1 MNIIDKIIKELDL
14 RKPQAQSMVKLDA
27 ILSTFKIGKDDPRDI
42 EAKMIGNIK
51 FDTAFPSFTFALATG
66 VGKTR
71 LMAAMIAYLYYTK
84 HLKDFFILTPGETI
98 YTKTINN
105 FTSGSKKYVFDG
117 LTDFPMFN
125 LVTGE
130 NYAYSD
136 FGNKLFDAIN
146 IYIFNIQKIF
156 NERRDVEF
164 KFHKFQETLGSSFAE
179 LLQKKN
185 LVFLMDES
193 HRYRGEKSVRAI
205 NHLQPELGLE
215 FTATP
220 TSSNVVFSYTLSDA
234 INNAKLAL
242 EKLKNGGTADG
253 GYIKI
258 PGVVARSD
266 DYAYEGDIDRIKLED
281 GIQLHR
287 EKKVLLEE
295 YTKNNKIKMILPV
308 TLITTRSIQ
317 HANEVKDMVTA
328 DTFFD
333 GYYKDKTLVVTS
345 ESEVESIWQLLYL
358 EEPPPINKN
367 EIVIHVDKLKEGWDV
382 RNVFTII
389 PFRASIS
396 KTLIEQTIGRGLRLP
411 FGVLTGIEP
420 LDSLDII
427 SHDNFARVVA
437 VAHEV
442 AEGIQV
448 KEAAQREELKPI
460 EIKPTANKKLWIPL
474 PRVETKVY
482 SSNKLAY
489 FPIQMRLDELK
500 QINPKLI
507 KADIVTGQRSELAH
521 ITTKEEIHPVNRFV
535 RLLILEVPE
544 IDISQKVVLQKIVGH
559 YLSQIKV
566 DEETLAKLVTL
577 HEQTILNDILP
588 QIREKLHEDTT
599 IKFRVVGS
607 EMTYE
612 PYIKAIKASSVPL
625 HRDKVNDTEARGNII
640 EGYSK
645 SVYPAYVFD
654 SMQEKLLADSLDA
667 DKSVKSWLRLR
678 IGQLPISYIY
688 GNYNPDFIVDRNDA
702 YYIVEVKDK
711 SKIDKKDPEVFSKAQ
726 KAEEWCR
733 IASKATGK
741 KWIYKLIPHTAVE
754 KINSFNAIISSA
766 YKHYKKIP
774 NEQVYLG
781 YFVLTSHYYIV

>member
-1 MNIIDKIIKELDL
+1 MKVIDKIIKELDL
-14 RKPQAQSMVKLDA
+14 RKPQAQSMTKLDG
-27 ILSTFKIGKDDPRDI
+27 ILSTFQLGKEDPRDI

-71 LMAAMIAYLYYTK
+71 LMAAMIAYLSSTK
-84 HLKDFFILTPGETI
+84 GLKDFFILTPGETI
-98 YTKTINN
+98 YTKTIDN
-105 FTSGSKKYVFDG
+105 FTAGSKKYVFAG
-117 LTDFPMFN
+117 LTDFPVFN

-130 NYAYSD
+130 NYAYAD
-136 FGNKLFDAIN
+136 FGNKLFEAIN
-146 IYIFNIQKIF
+146 IYVFNIQKIF

-164 KFHKFQETLGSSFAE
+164 KFHKYQETLGSSFAQ

-185 LVFLMDES
+185 LVILMDES
-193 HRYRGEKSVRAI
+193 HRYRGEKSLRAI

-220 TSSNVVFSYTLSDA
+220 TSTNVVFSYTLADA
-234 INNAKLAL
+234 IKDAKDAL
-242 EKLKNGGTADG
+242 ENLKNGGEPSG

-266 DYAYEGDIDRIKLED
+266 NFVYEGDIDRIKLED

-287 EKKVLLEE
+287 EKKALLEE
-295 YTKNNKIKMILPV
+295 YTRNHKLKALLPI
-308 TLITTRSIQ
+308 TLITTRSIE
-317 HANEVKDMVTA
+317 HANDVKAMVTA
-328 DTFFD
+328 DDFFG
-333 GYYKDKTLVVTS
+333 GYYKHKTLVVTS
-345 ESEVESIWQLLYL
+345 ESEVESIHQLLHV

-367 EIVIHVDKLKEGWDV
+367 EVVIHVDKLKEGWDV

-411 FGVLTGIEP
+411 FGVLTGNEA

-448 KEAAQREELKPI
+448 KKATEREELKLI
-460 EIKPTANKKLWIPL
+460 EIKPTEDKSLWITLPL
-474 PRVETKVY
+474 VETKVH
-482 SSNKLAY
+482 SSNKLDY
-489 FPIQMRLDELK
+489 FPMQLRLEELK
-500 QINPKLI
+500 HIDPKLI
-507 KADIVTGQRSELAH
+507 KADIVTGQRVELANV
-521 ITTKEEIHPVNRFV
+521 TTKEEIDPVNRFV
-535 RLLILEVPE
+535 RLIILEVPE
-544 IDISQKVVLQKIVGH
+544 IDSSYKAVLQKIVIH

-566 DEETLAKLVTL
+566 DKETLATLVTL

-588 QIREKLHEDTT
+588 QIQEKLHEDTKIT
-599 IKFRVVGS
+599 FKVIGS
-607 EMTYE
+607 QTTYE
-612 PYIKAIKASSVPL
+612 PYTKAMKASAVPL
-625 HRDKVNDTEARGNII
+625 HKEEVTNAEVLRNII

-654 SMQEKLLADSLDA
+654 SAQEKLLADSLDA
-667 DKSVKSWLRLR
+667 DKTVKRWIRLR
-678 IGQLPISYIY
+678 IGQLPITYIY
-688 GNYNPDFIVDRNDA
+688 GNYNPDFIVERKEA

-711 SKIDKKDPEVFSKAQ
+711 SKIEKQDPEVFAKAQ

-741 KWIYKLIPHTAVE
+741 EWIYKLIPHTAIDR
-754 KINSFNAIISSA
+754 INSFDAIISSA
-766 YKHYKKIP
+766 HKL
-774 NEQVYLG
+774 E
-781 YFVLTSHYYIV
+781 